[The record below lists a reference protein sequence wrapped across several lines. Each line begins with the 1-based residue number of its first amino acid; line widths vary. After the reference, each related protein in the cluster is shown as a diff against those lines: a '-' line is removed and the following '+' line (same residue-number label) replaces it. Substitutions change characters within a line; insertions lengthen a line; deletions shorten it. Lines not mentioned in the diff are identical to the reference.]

1 MRVPAKHAWPLFMN
15 PAATAVGMVLS
26 RSASSRMIV
35 VRFAAQ
41 LQRDAL
47 TGLGPGAQDLLS
59 DGGRTGE
66 RNLCDIGMRC
76 QQVADRFAAPGQDV
90 DDARRQACC
99 VKSVNDDIGLD
110 GAHLAGFHDRSAA
123 GGESGRDLRADEA
136 CVAIPGRDESGD
148 ADRSHEDSRGAGFPF
163 EIVGFENRRGVGERL
178 HRVAGRGLGAL
189 LRGAILLH
197 RSQHDILL
205 PAFDFSMQSP
215 EHVDAF
221 AF

>member
-1 MRVPAKHAWPLFMN
+1 MRVPAKHAWPLVMN
-15 PAATAVGMVLS
+15 PAAPAVGMVLS
-26 RSASSRMIV
+26 SSASSRMIV
-35 VRFAAQ
+35 GDLPPNSSVMRLQVSAPARRICFPTAVEPVNEIFATSGC
-41 LQRDAL
+41 DASKSPTVSPRPVKML
-47 TGLGPGAQDLLS
+47 MTP
-59 DGGRTGE
+59 GGR
-66 RNLCDIGMRC
+66 R
-76 QQVADRFAAPGQDV
+76 
-90 DDARRQACC
+90 
-99 VKSVNDDIGLD
+99 KDDIGLD

-205 PAFDFSMQSP
+205 PAFDFSMQPP